1 MNMNIDYYYS
11 VKFADEGLRFH
22 GYFET
27 AFKDLK
33 TIKAN
38 ARKSIAAKLPEWGFT
53 GDDIE
58 YFEIYTYENDD
69 EKRVFEWRKEQT
81 E

>member
-1 MNMNIDYYYS
+1 MKEYYYYS
-11 VKFADEGLRFH
+11 VKFAGEDLRFH

-38 ARKSIAAKLPEWGFT
+38 ARKSIAAKLPEWGFV
-53 GDDIE
+53 GDDME
-58 YFEIYTYENDD
+58 YFEIYTYENYY
-69 EKRVFEWRKEQT
+69 EKQIFEWIKQ
-81 E
+81 

>member
-1 MNMNIDYYYS
+1 MNVDYYYS
-11 VKFADEGLRFH
+11 VKFAGEDLRHH

-58 YFEIYTYENDD
+58 YFEIYTIKDD
-69 EKRVFEWRKEQT
+69 MEKQIFEWRKEQIK
-81 E
+81 

>member
-1 MNMNIDYYYS
+1 MNVDYYYS
-11 VKFADEGLRFH
+11 VKFAGEDLRFH

-33 TIKAN
+33 TIKAE
-38 ARKSIAAKLPEWGFT
+38 ARKSIATKLHEWGFV

-58 YFEIYTYENDD
+58 YFEIYIYENDD

>member
-1 MNMNIDYYYS
+1 MNEDYYYS
-11 VKFADEGLRFH
+11 VKFVGGCLRHH

-33 TIKAN
+33 TIKAE
-38 ARKSIAAKLPEWGFT
+38 ARKSIAAKLPEWGFV

-58 YFEIYTYENDD
+58 YFEIYTYENYY
-69 EKRVFEWRKEQT
+69 EKQIFEWIKQ
-81 E
+81 

>member
-1 MNMNIDYYYS
+1 MKYYYYS
-11 VKFADEGLRFH
+11 VKFAGEDLRFH

-38 ARKSIAAKLPEWGFT
+38 ARKSIAEKLPEWGFV
-53 GDDIE
+53 GDDME
-58 YFEIYTYENDD
+58 YFEIYTYENED
-69 EKRVFEWRKEQT
+69 EKQIFEWRKEQT

>member
-1 MNMNIDYYYS
+1 MKEYYHYS
-11 VKFADEGLRFH
+11 VKFAGEDLRFH

-38 ARKSIAAKLPEWGFT
+38 ARKSIAAKLPEWGFV

-58 YFEIYTYENDD
+58 YFEIYTIKDD
-69 EKRVFEWRKEQT
+69 MEKQIFEWRKE
-81 E
+81 

>member
-1 MNMNIDYYYS
+1 MNEDYNYS
-11 VKFADEGLRFH
+11 VKFTGEDLRFH

-58 YFEIYTYENDD
+58 YFEIYTIKDD
-69 EKRVFEWRKEQT
+69 MEKQIFEWRKEQT

>member
-1 MNMNIDYYYS
+1 METYNYS
-11 VKFADEGLRFH
+11 VKFAGEDLRFH
-22 GYFET
+22 GCFVT

-38 ARKSIAAKLPEWGFT
+38 ARKSIAAKLQECGFT

-69 EKRVFEWRKEQT
+69 EKQIFEWRK
-81 E
+81 

>member
-1 MNMNIDYYYS
+1 MNKYYYYS
-11 VKFADEGLRFH
+11 VKFAGEDLRFH

-33 TIKAN
+33 TIKAE
-38 ARKSIAAKLPEWGFT
+38 ARKSIAAKLPEWGFV
-53 GDDIE
+53 GDDME
-58 YFEIYTYENDD
+58 YFEIYTYENED
-69 EKRVFEWRKEQT
+69 EKRVFEWRKEQI

>member
-1 MNMNIDYYYS
+1 M
-11 VKFADEGLRFH
+11 KFAGEDLRFH
-22 GYFET
+22 GCFET

-33 TIKAN
+33 AIKAN
-38 ARKSIAAKLPEWGFT
+38 ARKSIAAKLPEWDFD

-58 YFEIYTYENDD
+58 YFEIYTIKDD
-69 EKRVFEWRKEQT
+69 MEKQIFEWRKEQT

>member
-1 MNMNIDYYYS
+1 MKEDYHYS
-11 VKFADEGLRFH
+11 VKFAGEDLRHH

-33 TIKAN
+33 TIKAK

-58 YFEIYTYENDD
+58 YFEIYTYKDND
-69 EKRVFEWRKEQT
+69 EIIIFTWRKEQT
-81 E
+81 A

>member
-1 MNMNIDYYYS
+1 MNEDYHYS
-11 VKFADEGLRFH
+11 VKFTGECLRFH

-38 ARKSIAAKLPEWGFT
+38 ARKSIAAKLPEWGFV

-58 YFEIYTYENDD
+58 YFEIYTIKDD
-69 EKRVFEWRKEQT
+69 MEKQIFEWRKEQT

>member
-1 MNMNIDYYYS
+1 MKEDYHYS
-11 VKFADEGLRFH
+11 VKFAGEDLRFH

-53 GDDIE
+53 GDNIE
-58 YFEIYTYENDD
+58 YFEIYTIKDD
-69 EKRVFEWRKEQT
+69 MEKQIFEWRKEQT

>member
-1 MNMNIDYYYS
+1 MKDYYHYS
-11 VKFADEGLRFH
+11 VTFPGKDLRFH

-33 TIKAN
+33 TIKAE
-38 ARKSIAAKLPEWGFT
+38 ARKSIAAILPEWGFT

-58 YFEIYTYENDD
+58 YFEIYVYENEN

-81 E
+81 V

>member
-1 MNMNIDYYYS
+1 MKEYYLFS
-11 VKFADEGLRFH
+11 VKFAGEDLRFH
-22 GYFET
+22 GCFQT

-33 TIKAN
+33 TIKAE
-38 ARKSIAAKLPEWGFT
+38 ARKSIAAILPEWGFT

-58 YFEIYTYENDD
+58 YFEIYVYENEN
-69 EKRVFEWRKEQT
+69 EKQIFEWRKEQT

>member
-1 MNMNIDYYYS
+1 MNEDYYYS
-11 VKFADEGLRFH
+11 VKFAGEDLRFH

-38 ARKSIAAKLPEWGFT
+38 ARKSIAAKLPEWGFV

-58 YFEIYTYENDD
+58 YFEIYTIKDD
-69 EKRVFEWRKEQT
+69 MEKQIFEWRKEQT

>member
-1 MNMNIDYYYS
+1 MKEDYHYS
-11 VKFADEGLRFH
+11 VKFAGEDLRHH

-38 ARKSIAAKLPEWGFT
+38 ARKSIAAKLPEWGFV

-58 YFEIYTYENDD
+58 YFEIYTIKDD
-69 EKRVFEWRKEQT
+69 MEKQIFEWRKEQT

>member
-1 MNMNIDYYYS
+1 MKTYDYYYS
-11 VKFADEGLRFH
+11 VKFACEDLRFH

-38 ARKSIAAKLPEWGFT
+38 ARKSIAAKFPEWGFN

-58 YFEIYTYENDD
+58 YFEIYTIKDD
-69 EKRVFEWRKEQT
+69 MEKQIFEWRKEQIK
-81 E
+81 

>member
-1 MNMNIDYYYS
+1 MYEYYHYS
-11 VKFADEGLRFH
+11 VKFAGEDLRFH

-58 YFEIYTYENDD
+58 YFEIYVYEN
-69 EKRVFEWRKEQT
+69 ENENNKTLFEWKK
-81 E
+81 

>member
-1 MNMNIDYYYS
+1 MNVYYHYS
-11 VKFADEGLRFH
+11 VKFTGENLRFH

-33 TIKAN
+33 TIKAK
-38 ARKSIAAKLPEWGFT
+38 ARKSIAAKLPEWGFV

-58 YFEIYTYENDD
+58 YFEIYVYENED

-81 E
+81 A

>member
-1 MNMNIDYYYS
+1 MNIDYHYS
-11 VKFADEGLRFH
+11 VKFAGEDLRFH

-38 ARKSIAAKLPEWGFT
+38 ARKSISAKLPEWGFV

-58 YFEIYTYENDD
+58 YFEIYTIKDD
-69 EKRVFEWRKEQT
+69 MEKQIFEWRKEQT
-81 E
+81 A